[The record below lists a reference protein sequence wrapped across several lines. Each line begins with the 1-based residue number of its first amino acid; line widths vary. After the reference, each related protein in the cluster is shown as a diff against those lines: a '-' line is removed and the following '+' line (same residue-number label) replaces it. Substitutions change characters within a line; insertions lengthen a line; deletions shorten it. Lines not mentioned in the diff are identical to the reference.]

1 MSQNHDWTQRDLAVL
16 WHPCTQM
23 KDHERLPVIP
33 IRRGEGVWLEDFDG
47 KRYLDAVSSW
57 WVNVFGHA
65 NPRINQRIK
74 DQVDQLE
81 HVILAGFSHQPVI
94 ELSER
99 LVRLTPAGLERVFYA
114 DNGSSCIEVAL
125 KMSYH
130 YWLNVGRPEKKRFVT
145 LSNSYHG
152 ETVAAMS
159 VGDVALFTETYRSLL
174 LDTLKVPSPDC
185 YFRPEGMCW
194 EEHSRAMFAHMER
207 TLAEHHHEV
216 AAVIVEPLIQGAGGM
231 RMYHPVYLKL
241 LREAC
246 DRYGVH
252 LIHDEIAVGFG
263 RTGTMFA
270 CEQAGIRPDFLCL
283 SKALT
288 GGYLPLAA
296 CLTTDTIYQAFYA
309 EYDTLRAFL
318 HSHSYTGNP
327 LACAAALATLDI
339 FEEDKVIEANRA
351 LALRMAEATA
361 HLADHPHVAEVRQT
375 GMALA
380 IEMVQDKPSKSAYP
394 WQERRGLAV
403 YQHGLS
409 RGALLRPLGSV
420 VYFLPPYVITPEQID
435 FLAEVASEGIDL
447 ATRSHVSVAV
457 NRDLHPNHRDPG

>member
-1 MSQNHDWTQRDLAVL
+1 MGLNADWMQRDLNVL

-23 KDHERLPVIP
+23 KDHETLPLIP
-33 IRRGEGVWLEDFDG
+33 IKRGEGVWLEDFEG

-57 WVNVFGHA
+57 WVNVFGHG
-65 NPRINQRIK
+65 NPRINQRIR
-74 DQVDQLE
+74 DQLDQLE
-81 HVILAGFSHQPVI
+81 HVMLAGFTHPPVI

-99 LVRLTPAGLERVFYA
+99 LVQITPPGLDRVFYA
-114 DNGSSCIEVAL
+114 DNGSSGIEVAL
-125 KMSYH
+125 KMSHH
-130 YWLNVGRPEKKRFVT
+130 YWLNQDQPQKKRFIT
-145 LSNSYHG
+145 LTNSYHG

-159 VGDVALFTETYRSLL
+159 VGDVALFTATYKALL
-174 LDTLKVPSPDC
+174 LDTIKVPSPDC
-185 YFRPEGMCW
+185 YLRPEGMSW
-194 EEHSRAMFAHMER
+194 EEHSRTMFAAMEQ
-207 TLAEHHHEV
+207 TLAEHAHEV

-231 RMYHPVYLKL
+231 RMYHPVYLTL

-246 DRYGVH
+246 NRHGVH

-270 CEQAGIRPDFLCL
+270 CEQAGITPDFLVL

-288 GGYLPLAA
+288 GGYLPMAA
-296 CLTTDTIYQAFYA
+296 VLTTNEVYQAFYDDYA
-309 EYDTLRAFL
+309 TLRAFL

-339 FEEDKVIEANRA
+339 FEQDNVIENNKA
-351 LALRMAEATA
+351 LAARMASATA

-380 IEMVQDKPSKSAYP
+380 IEMVQDKPSKTPYA

-403 YQHGLS
+403 YQHALT

-447 ATRSHVSVAV
+447 ATRSAVSVSVSA
-457 NRDLHPNHRDPG
+457 DLYPNHRDPG

>member
-1 MSQNHDWTQRDLAVL
+1 MSLNNQWMQRDLAVL

-23 KDHERLPVIP
+23 KDHEQLPLVP
-33 IRRGEGVWLEDFDG
+33 IKRGEGVWLEDFDG

-99 LVRLTPAGLERVFYA
+99 LVKLTPAGLDRVFYA
-114 DNGSSCIEVAL
+114 DNGSSGIEVAL
-125 KMSYH
+125 KMSFH
-130 YWLNVGRPEKKRFVT
+130 FWRNSGQERKKRFIT
-145 LSNSYHG
+145 LTNSYHG
-152 ETVAAMS
+152 ETIAAMS
-159 VGDVALFTETYRSLL
+159 VGDVALFTETYKSLL
-174 LDTLKVPSPDC
+174 MDTIKVPTPDC
-185 YFRPEGMCW
+185 YLRPEGVSW
-194 EEHSRAMFAHMER
+194 EEHSRLMFGHMEQA
-207 TLAEHHHEV
+207 LAENHQDV
-216 AAVIVEPLIQGAGGM
+216 AAVIIEPLIQGAGGM

-263 RTGTMFA
+263 RTGSMFA
-270 CEQAGIRPDFLCL
+270 CEQAGIAPDFLCL

-288 GGYLPLAA
+288 GGYLPMAA
-296 CLTTDTIYQAFYA
+296 VLTSETIYQGFYDD
-309 EYDTLRAFL
+309 YQTLRAFL
-318 HSHSYTGNP
+318 HSHTYTGNP

-339 FEEDKVIEANRA
+339 FEQDNVIEANKA
-351 LALRMAEATA
+351 LSARMASATA

-375 GMALA
+375 GMVLA
-380 IEMVQDKPSKSAYP
+380 IEMVQDKASKTPYP
-394 WQERRGLAV
+394 WQERRGLKV
-403 YQHGLS
+403 FQHALE

-435 FLAEVASEGIDL
+435 FLAEVASEGIDI
-447 ATRSHVSVAV
+447 ATATKTSVGLSG
-457 NRDLHPNHRDPG
+457 RHPEFRDPG

>member
-1 MSQNHDWTQRDLAVL
+1 MSLNDAWMQRDLAVL

-23 KDHERLPVIP
+23 KDHEKLPVIP
-33 IRRGEGVWLEDFDG
+33 IKRGEGVWLEDFDG

-57 WVNVFGHA
+57 WVNAFGHA

-74 DQVDQLE
+74 DQLDQLE
-81 HVILAGFSHQPVI
+81 HVILAGFGHQPVI

-99 LVRLTPAGLERVFYA
+99 LVAVTPPGLERVFYA

-130 YWLNVGRPEKKRFVT
+130 YWRNHGHSEKKRFVT
-145 LSNSYHG
+145 LTNSYHG

-159 VGDVALFTETYRSLL
+159 VGDVSLFTDTYKPLL

-185 YFRPEGMCW
+185 YLRPDGVSW
-194 EEHSRAMFAHMER
+194 EAHSRLMFAHMEQ

-216 AAVIVEPLIQGAGGM
+216 AAVIVEPLIQGACGM
-231 RMYHPVYLKL
+231 RMYHPIYLTL

-246 DRYGVH
+246 DRYNVH
-252 LIHDEIAVGFG
+252 LIADEIAVGFG
-263 RTGTMFA
+263 RTGTLFA
-270 CEQAGIRPDFLCL
+270 CEQAGITPDFMCL

-296 CLTTDTIYQAFYA
+296 CLTTDDVYQAFYD

-339 FEEDKVIEANRA
+339 FRDDDVINANKK
-351 LALRMAEATA
+351 LAARMAQSTE
-361 HLADHPHVAEVRQT
+361 HLKDHPHIAEVRQT
-375 GMALA
+375 GMAIA
-380 IEMVQDKPSKSAYP
+380 MEMVQDKASKTAYP

-403 YQHGLS
+403 YQHALS
-409 RGALLRPLGSV
+409 RGALLRPLGNV
-420 VYFLPPYVITPEQID
+420 VYFLPPYVISEEQID
-435 FLAEVASEGIDL
+435 FLAEVATEGIDQ
-447 ATRSHVSVAV
+447 ATSKKVSVAV
-457 NRDLHPNHRDPG
+457 NAALYPDFTHPG

>member
-1 MSQNHDWTQRDLAVL
+1 MSLNREWMQRDLAVL

-23 KDHERLPVIP
+23 KDHEQLPLVP

-74 DQVDQLE
+74 DQLDQLE
-81 HVILAGFSHQPVI
+81 HVILAGFTHQPVI

-99 LVRLTPAGLERVFYA
+99 LVAMTPAGLDHVFYA

-125 KMSYH
+125 KMSFH
-130 YWLNVGRPEKKRFVT
+130 YWLNRGQPQKKRFVT
-145 LSNSYHG
+145 LTNSYHG

-159 VGDVALFTETYRSLL
+159 VGDVALFTETYRALL

-185 YFRPEGMCW
+185 FLRPEGTSW
-194 EEHSRAMFAHMER
+194 EAHSRAMFAHMEQA
-207 TLAEHHHEV
+207 LAEHHREI

-231 RMYHPVYLKL
+231 RMYHPIYLKL

-263 RTGTMFA
+263 RTGTLFA

-296 CLTTDTIYQAFYA
+296 CLTTEDSTRP
-309 EYDTLRAFL
+309 LRRLLDAARLPSLAQL
-318 HSHSYTGNP
+318 HRQPAGLRGGPRHTRHFRAGPGDRAQPSAGRTHGQCHRPPRRPPPGRRGPPDRHGAGHRDGRRQGQQGGLSVAGAP
-327 LACAAALATLDI
+327 GPEGLPACADPRRPAAAAGQRGVFPAAL
-339 FEEDKVIEANRA
+339 R
-351 LALRMAEATA
+351 
-361 HLADHPHVAEVRQT
+361 DHPRADRF
-375 GMALA
+375 
-380 IEMVQDKPSKSAYP
+380 S
-394 WQERRGLAV
+394 RRGG
-403 YQHGLS
+403 H
-409 RGALLRPLGSV
+409 R
-420 VYFLPPYVITPEQID
+420 
-435 FLAEVASEGIDL
+435 GIDL
-447 ATRSHVSVAV
+447 ATREAVSISVPGG
-457 NRDLHPNHRDPG
+457 LHPNHRDPG

>member
-1 MSQNHDWTQRDLAVL
+1 MTNHDWMRRDLEVL

-23 KDHERLPVIP
+23 KDHEQLPVIP

-65 NPRINQRIK
+65 NPRINDRIK
-74 DQVDQLE
+74 AQVDQLE

-99 LVRLTPAGLERVFYA
+99 LVALTPAGLDRVFYA

-130 YWLNVGRPEKKRFVT
+130 YWRNVGQPDKRRFVT
-145 LSNSYHG
+145 LTNSYHG

-159 VGDVALFTETYRSLL
+159 VGDVALFTETYQGLL

-185 YFRPEGMCW
+185 YLRPEGMDW
-194 EEHSRAMFAHMER
+194 EAHSRQMFAHMER
-207 TLAEHHHEV
+207 TLAEHHASV
-216 AAVIVEPLIQGAGGM
+216 AAVIVEPLIQGATGM
-231 RMYHPVYLKL
+231 RMYHPVYLRL

-296 CLTTDTIYQAFYA
+296 CLTTDAVYQAFYDD
-309 EYDTLRAFL
+309 YHTLRAFL

-339 FEEDKVIEANRA
+339 FAEDDVIEANKP
-351 LALRMAEATA
+351 LARRMAEATA
-361 HLADHPHVAEVRQT
+361 HLAEHPQVGEVRQT

-380 IEMVQDKPSKSAYP
+380 IEMTADKARRTPYP

-403 YQHGLS
+403 YQHALS
-409 RGALLRPLGSV
+409 RGALLRPLGNV

-447 ATRSHVSVAV
+447 ATRTSVSVALS
-457 NRDLHPNHRDPG
+457 DLHPNHRDPG